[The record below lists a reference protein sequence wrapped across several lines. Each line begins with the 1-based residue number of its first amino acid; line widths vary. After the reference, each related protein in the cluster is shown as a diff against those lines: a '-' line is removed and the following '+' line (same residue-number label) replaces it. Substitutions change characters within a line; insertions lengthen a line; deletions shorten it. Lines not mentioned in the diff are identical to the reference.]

1 MGVTTAPVVGSGS
14 WPAWMARVARA
25 VALRASVLVEMVMMG
40 TPWKYRMVWVV
51 RMMGIGFK
59 GAIGLPDSRLT
70 VFYRYCSARLGLV
83 VRSTTSANPLARIQS
98 SLKIFSM

>member
-40 TPWKYRMVWVV
+40 IP
-51 RMMGIGFK
+51 
-59 GAIGLPDSRLT
+59 
-70 VFYRYCSARLGLV
+70 
-83 VRSTTSANPLARIQS
+83 
-98 SLKIFSM
+98 